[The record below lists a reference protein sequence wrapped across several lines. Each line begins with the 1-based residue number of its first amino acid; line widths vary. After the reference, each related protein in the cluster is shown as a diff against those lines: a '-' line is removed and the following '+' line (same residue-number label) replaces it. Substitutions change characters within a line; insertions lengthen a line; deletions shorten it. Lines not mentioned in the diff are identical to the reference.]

1 LKVQCVTFNLQ
12 PATFNFTEETMTNDI
27 QRHATL
33 LKAAARAAKN
43 ITTILDPY
51 ELLQRTVDIICDEF
65 GFYYAGV
72 FFLDDAKQYA
82 VLKAGRG
89 EAGKVMINA
98 GHKLA
103 VGGNSMIGASI
114 ANKQGRIAL
123 DVGAEAV
130 FFENPHL
137 PRTRSEMAL
146 PLIVGD
152 EAFGALTVQSVEE
165 AAFHEEDIDALQTMA
180 DQLAIAIQNSNLHR
194 QAERRSRLLKAANRV
209 GKEVTSILDI
219 EELLPQ
225 TVNIICESYGLYYAG
240 VFLVDAAGEYAVLRA
255 GYGKAGKAMV
265 AEGHKLKIGTESM
278 IGACIAMGEARI
290 ALDVGEERVHFK
302 NPHLPHTR
310 SEMALPL
317 IYGGK
322 ALGAVT
328 IQSSEERAFSQD
340 DITTLLTMA
349 EHLAVAIN
357 NARLIDQLKE
367 AHNEILRNKVFEAL
381 TTASTEAIHW
391 IGNKTLPISLTV
403 ARLRE
408 EADSGSV
415 DLESLKED
423 LEMISESAS
432 QIIQVKEQLIG
443 AVREMK
449 PRPVLLADVLQA
461 AAHQRDIAGN
471 ALSVSI
477 DPAAAYIIADSTQLT
492 RAFGNILQNAAE
504 AGAKSIKVSAHP
516 SAERG
521 MLEVVLE
528 DDGAGMD
535 ADVLE
540 KVWSPFFTTRGV
552 SHHGLGLP
560 AAMHVVSQTQGRISL
575 TSAAGKGTTISMI
588 LPRGQAAS
596 DTVQST
602 NVKNVLLI
610 DDNDDW
616 ANLFTEM
623 LKNTKVKLTQ
633 STDLDKLPAAD
644 LILVDENIASVSLA
658 DVLDVL
664 EKSGFASKTII
675 LTSAI
680 NPERVTQF
688 LRSGMKD
695 VVVKPYSGHEVSEL
709 LK

>member
-1 LKVQCVTFNLQ
+1 
-12 PATFNFTEETMTNDI
+12 MTNDI
-27 QRHATL
+27 HRHATL

-51 ELLQRTVDIICDEF
+51 DLLQRTVDIICDEF

-89 EAGKVMINA
+89 EAGREMIHA
-98 GHKLA
+98 GHRLA
-103 VGGNSMIGASI
+103 VGGNSMIGACI
-114 ANKQGRIAL
+114 ANRQGRIAL

-137 PRTRSEMAL
+137 PKTRSEMAL
-146 PLIVGD
+146 PLVVGED
-152 EAFGALTVQSVEE
+152 VIGALTVQSTEE
-165 AAFHEEDIDALQTMA
+165 AAFHDEDIAALQTMA

-209 GKEVTSILDI
+209 GKEVTSILDL
-219 EELLPQ
+219 EKLLPQ

-240 VFLVDAAGEYAVLRA
+240 VFLVDEAAEYAVLRA

-265 AEGHKLKIGTESM
+265 ADGHKLKIGTDSM
-278 IGACIAMGEARI
+278 IGACIAMSEARI

-322 ALGAVT
+322 VLGAVT
-328 IQSSEERAFSQD
+328 IQSSEERAFSED
-340 DITTLLTMA
+340 DITTLTTMA

-357 NARLIDQLKE
+357 NARLIDELKD
-367 AHNEILRNKVFEAL
+367 AHDEILRNKVFEAL

-403 ARLRE
+403 SRLQQE
-408 EADSGSV
+408 IAEGPVDVDS
-415 DLESLKED
+415 LRED
-423 LEMISESAS
+423 LEMIAESAA

-443 AVREMK
+443 AVREQK
-449 PRPVLLADVLQA
+449 PRPILFADVVQT
-461 AAHQRDIAGN
+461 AAHQRD
-471 ALSVSI
+471 VSSDMLKVKI
-477 DPAAAYIIADSTQLT
+477 DPAAAYVIADSTQLV
-492 RAFGNILQNAAE
+492 RAVGNILQNAAE
-504 AGAKSIKVSAHP
+504 AGAKSIRITARETE
-516 SAERG
+516 ERG
-521 MLEVVLE
+521 FLEIMV
-528 DDGAGMD
+528 DDNGSGMGRN
-535 ADVLE
+535 VME
-540 KVWSPFFTTRGV
+540 KAWSPFFTTRGV
-552 SHHGLGLP
+552 DHHGLGLP
-560 AAMHVVSQTQGRISL
+560 AAMHVISQAQGRIAIVSEE
-575 TSAAGKGTTISMI
+575 GKGSTVAMYLPKGI
-588 LPRGQAAS
+588 LADEPLKTG
-596 DTVQST
+596 
-602 NVKNVLLI
+602 NVKNLLLI

-616 ANLFTEM
+616 ASHFSEI
-623 LKNTKVKLTQ
+623 LKGSNVKLTQ
-633 STDLDKLPAAD
+633 TTDLKKLPAAD
-644 LILVDENIASVSLA
+644 LVLVDENITSIPLA
-658 DVLDVL
+658 EVLDAIIKAGL
-664 EKSGFASKTII
+664 AAKTVV

-688 LRSGMKD
+688 MHNGMKD
-695 VVVKPYSGHEVSEL
+695 VNVKPYSAGEVSEL

>member
-1 LKVQCVTFNLQ
+1 
-12 PATFNFTEETMTNDI
+12 MTNDI

-51 ELLQRTVDIICDEF
+51 ELFQRTVDIICDEF

-72 FFLDDAKQYA
+72 FLLDDKKQYA
-82 VLKAGRG
+82 VLRAGRG
-89 EAGKVMINA
+89 EAGKAMITE

-103 VGGNSMIGASI
+103 IGGNSMIGASI
-114 ANKQGRIAL
+114 ANRQGRIAL
-123 DVGAEAV
+123 DVGHEAV

-137 PRTRSEMAL
+137 PKTRSEMAL
-146 PLIVGD
+146 PLIVGED
-152 EAFGALTVQSVEE
+152 VIGALTVQSTEE
-165 AAFHEEDIDALQTMA
+165 AAFHDEDIAALQTMA
-180 DQLAIAIQNSNLHR
+180 DQLAVAIQNANLHR

-209 GKEVTSILDI
+209 GKEVTSILDLGK
-219 EELLPQ
+219 LLPQ

-240 VFLVDAAGEYAVLRA
+240 VFLLDEAGEYAVLRS

-265 AEGHKLKIGTESM
+265 ADGHKLKVGTDSM

-317 IYGGK
+317 MYGGK

-328 IQSSEERAFSQD
+328 IQSSEERAFSED

-357 NARLIDQLKE
+357 NARLIDELKE

-381 TTASTEAIHW
+381 TSASTEAIHW

-408 EADSGSV
+408 EIADGKV
-415 DLESLKED
+415 DVESLKED
-423 LEMISESAS
+423 LDMISESAA

-449 PRPVLLADVLQA
+449 PRPILIADVLKTA
-461 AAHQRDIAGN
+461 AYQRNIPET
-471 ALSVSI
+471 ALKVNI
-477 DPAAAYIIADSTQLT
+477 DPAAAYVIADSTQLT
-492 RAFGNILQNAAE
+492 RALGNILQNASE
-504 AGAKSIKVSAHP
+504 AGAKSVNVNVRP
-516 SAERG
+516 TEERG
-521 MLEVVLE
+521 ILEIE
-528 DDGAGMD
+528 IDDDGAGMD
-535 ADVLE
+535 EGTMQKA
-540 KVWSPFFTTRGV
+540 WSPFFTTHGV
-552 SHHGLGLP
+552 AHHGLGLP
-560 AAMHVVSQTQGRISL
+560 AAMHVVSQSQGRIALVSEQ
-575 TSAAGKGTTISMI
+575 GKGTTVAMFM
-588 LPRGQAAS
+588 PRGVVNNAQ
-596 DTVQST
+596 VQTGS
-602 NVKNVLLI
+602 VKNILLI

-616 ANLFTEM
+616 SNLFAEL
-623 LKNTKVKLTQ
+623 LKDSKVKLTQ
-633 STDLDKLPAAD
+633 STDLKNIPAAD
-644 LILVDENIASVSLA
+644 LILVDENIASVSLT
-658 DVLDVL
+658 DVLSAL
-664 EKSGFASKTII
+664 SKAGLAAKTVI

-680 NPERVTQF
+680 NPERVTKF
-688 LRSGMKD
+688 LRDGVKD
-695 VVVKPYSGHEVSEL
+695 VTVKPYSASEVNEL

>member
-1 LKVQCVTFNLQ
+1 MAN
-12 PATFNFTEETMTNDI
+12 NIE
-27 QRHATL
+27 RHAKL
-33 LKAAARAAKN
+33 LKASARAAKN
-43 ITTILDPY
+43 ITTILDSY
-51 ELLQRTVDIICDEF
+51 ELFQRTVDIISDEF

-72 FFLDDAKQYA
+72 FLVDEASQYA

-89 EAGKVMINA
+89 EAGKAMLRE

-103 VGGNSMIGASI
+103 IGGNSMIGASI
-114 ANKQGRIAL
+114 ANKKGRIAL
-123 DVGAEAV
+123 DVGEEAV

-137 PRTRSEMAL
+137 PKTRSEMAL
-146 PLIVGD
+146 PLIVAD
-152 EAFGALTVQSVEE
+152 DAIGALTVQSTEE

-180 DQLAIAIQNSNLHR
+180 DQLAVAIQNSKLHR
-194 QAERRSRLLKAANRV
+194 QEERRSRLLKAANRV
-209 GKEVTSILDI
+209 GKEVASLLDLDL
-219 EELLPQ
+219 LLPQ
-225 TVNIICESYGLYYAG
+225 TVNIICEAYGLYYAG
-240 VFLVDAAGEYAVLRA
+240 VFLLDEQGEYAVLRA
-255 GYGKAGKAMV
+255 GYGKAGKAMLT
-265 AEGHKLKIGTESM
+265 EGHKLRVGTDSM

-322 ALGAVT
+322 TLGAVT
-328 IQSSEERAFSQD
+328 IQSSEERAFSED

-357 NARLIDQLKE
+357 NAHLLEELKE

-408 EADSGSV
+408 EIADGGV

-423 LEMISESAS
+423 LDMISESAA

-449 PRPVLLADVLQA
+449 PRPVLFADVLQA
-461 AAHQRDIAGN
+461 AAFQRGIPQKT
-471 ALSVSI
+471 LTVEI
-477 DPAAAYIIADSTQLT
+477 DPASAYVIADSTQLT
-492 RAFGNILQNAAE
+492 RAVGNILQNAAE
-504 AGAKSIKVSAHP
+504 AGAKSIKVSVHP
-516 SAERG
+516 TEERG
-521 MLEVVLE
+521 VLEIDIE
-528 DDGAGMD
+528 DDGAGMSEE
-535 ADVLE
+535 AQR
-540 KVWSPFFTTRGV
+540 KVWSPFYTTRGV

-560 AAMHVVSQTQGRISL
+560 AAMHVVSQSQGHIALVSEE
-575 TSAAGKGTTISMI
+575 GKGTTVAMFM
-588 LPRGQAAS
+588 PRGRVDVEQAQPGA
-596 DTVQST
+596 
-602 NVKNVLLI
+602 VKNILLI

-616 ANLFTEM
+616 ANLLTEM
-623 LKNTKVKLTQ
+623 LKGTKTKLTQ
-633 STDLDKLPAAD
+633 STDLKKIPEAD
-644 LILVDENIASVSLA
+644 LILVDENIASAPLT
-658 DVLDVL
+658 DVLGAL
-664 EKSGFASKTII
+664 SKAGLAPKTVI

-680 NPERVTQF
+680 NPERVTRY
-688 LRSGMKD
+688 LRDGLKD
-695 VVVKPYSGHEVSEL
+695 VTVKPYSAGELNEL

>member
-1 LKVQCVTFNLQ
+1 
-12 PATFNFTEETMTNDI
+12 MTNDI
-27 QRHATL
+27 HRHATL
-33 LKAAARAAKN
+33 LKASARAAKN

-89 EAGKVMINA
+89 EAGREMINA
-98 GHKLA
+98 GHRLA

-114 ANKQGRIAL
+114 ANRQGRIAL
-123 DVGAEAV
+123 DVGSEAV

-137 PRTRSEMAL
+137 PKTRSEMAL
-146 PLIVGD
+146 PLIVGED
-152 EAFGALTVQSVEE
+152 IIGAVTVQSTEE
-165 AAFHEEDIDALQTMA
+165 AAFHDEDIAALQTMA

-219 EELLPQ
+219 EQLLSQ

-240 VFLVDAAGEYAVLRA
+240 VFLLDSAGEYAVLRS

-265 AEGHKLKIGTESM
+265 ADGHKLKVGTDSM
-278 IGACIAMGEARI
+278 IGACIAMNEARI

-317 IYGGK
+317 VYGGR

-328 IQSSEERAFSQD
+328 IQSSEERAFSED

-357 NARLIDQLKE
+357 NAHLVDELKE
-367 AHNEILRNKVFEAL
+367 AHSEILRNKVFEAL

-391 IGNKTLPISLTV
+391 IGNKTLPISLTI

-408 EADSGSV
+408 EIAEGKV

-423 LEMISESAS
+423 LDMIAESAA
-432 QIIQVKEQLIG
+432 QITQVKEQLIG
-443 AVREMK
+443 AVREQR
-449 PRPVLLADVLQA
+449 PRAILFADVLQT
-461 AAHQRDIAGN
+461 AAHQRDFSAD
-471 ALSVSI
+471 ALKVKI
-477 DPAAAYIIADSTQLT
+477 DPAVAYVIADSTQLT
-492 RAFGNILQNAAE
+492 RAVGNILQNAAE
-504 AGAKSIKVSAHP
+504 AGAKSVTVSVHP
-516 SAERG
+516 TEERG
-521 MLEVVLE
+521 VLEIDIE
-528 DDGAGMD
+528 DDGSGMD
-535 ADVLE
+535 EDVMQ
-540 KVWSPFFTTRGV
+540 KAWSPFFSTRGV
-552 SHHGLGLP
+552 EHHGLGLP
-560 AAMHVVSQTQGRISL
+560 AAMHVVSQAQGRIALVSEK
-575 TSAAGKGTTISMI
+575 GKGTTVAFFM
-588 LPRGQAAS
+588 PRGHANDEAIEAGS
-596 DTVQST
+596 
-602 NVKNVLLI
+602 VKNILLI

-616 ANLFTEM
+616 ANLFAKS
-623 LKNTKVKLTQ
+623 LKDTKVKLTQ
-633 STDLDKLPAAD
+633 STDLKKFADAD
-644 LILVDENIASVSLA
+644 LVLVDEHIASVSLT
-658 DVLDVL
+658 DVLSAL
-664 EKSGFASKTII
+664 SKAGLTSKTVI
-675 LTSAI
+675 LTAAI

-688 LRSGMKD
+688 LRDGVKD
-695 VVVKPYSGHEVSEL
+695 VTVKPYSGSEISEL